1 MTETANVLNNATE
14 ASLVLMDEIGRGTST
29 FDGLSLAH
37 AAARHL
43 ARSIRAFTLFAT
55 HYFEL
60 TSLPEELP
68 ACTNV
73 HLDATEHGREL
84 IFLHSVRPG
93 PANQSY
99 GLHVAELAGVPRAIV
114 EEARGY
120 LRALERHQ
128 HSSLPL
134 SPQQELGFDSK
145 DPSLAE
151 LKKRLAAIDTDALSP
166 RAALDLV
173 DELVRLARDSSP

>member
-1 MTETANVLNNATE
+1 
-14 ASLVLMDEIGRGTST
+14 
-29 FDGLSLAH
+29 
-37 AAARHL
+37 
-43 ARSIRAFTLFAT
+43 
-55 HYFEL
+55 
-60 TSLPEELP
+60 
-68 ACTNV
+68 V

-120 LRALERHQ
+120 LRALERQ
-128 HSSLPL
+128 QRSSLPL

-145 DPSLAE
+145 DRSLAVFKE
-151 LKKRLAAIDTDALSP
+151 RLATIDTDTLSP
-166 RAALDLV
+166 RAALDLLE
-173 DELVRLARDSSP
+173 ELVRLARESSS